1 MNYQFQLQNIKQQL
15 GNIDTQFTQ
24 LMNQMQYMT
33 SFNVYN
39 MAVQIFNIGI
49 NMLNIG
55 TQMPNIG
62 NNTFNYALQIEN
74 IGMQI
79 QNIGSQIKNMNN
91 MNNMNNNMIIPNNN
105 MMMPNQMIGLNLMD
119 MNNNDDEWMR
129 GFNMGVDEVNEEEE
143 VDNTKKMNIIFKTTQ
158 GVVNNL
164 CCKYGTTIDELLK
177 KYLHRVNKPELIEKL
192 CFLFNARQLKFG
204 DKTKIEDFFEGIS
217 NPKVIVN
224 TISN

>member
-1 MNYQFQLQNIKQQL
+1 MMNYQFQLQNIKQQL
-15 GNIDTQFTQ
+15 GNIDTQFAQ

-33 SFNVYN
+33 ALNVYN
-39 MAVQIFNIGI
+39 MAVQILNIGI

-55 TQMPNIG
+55 TQMPNMG

-91 MNNMNNNMIIPNNN
+91 MNNNMVILNNN

-119 MNNNDDEWMR
+119 MNNNDDAEWMR
-129 GFNMGVDEVNEEEE
+129 GFKMAEDEVNEEEE
-143 VDNTKKMNIIFKTTQ
+143 VNTNYMNITFKNTQ
-158 GVVNNL
+158 GVFHTL
-164 CCKYGTTIDELLK
+164 AFKYGTTIDEILK
-177 KYLHRVNKPELIEKL
+177 KYLHRVNKPDQEKI
-192 CFLFNARQLKFG
+192 CFLFNANQLKFG
-204 DKTKIEDFFEGIS
+204 CKTKIEDFFKGIS

-224 TISN
+224 DVKNLC